1 MEIEIEI
8 NERRTM
14 NARDIVLTMC
24 LKINEDKLP
33 SHVVINETLKNYKD
47 LSKQDR
53 AFISRLCLG
62 VLEQKLKLDYDLER
76 FSKIK
81 VKKMKPV
88 IRNIL
93 RIAAYQIEFME
104 QIPDSAACDEAV
116 KLVKKRGLSGLSGF
130 VNGIL
135 RNLSREFQK
144 TNGFDISR
152 MNEIEKLSY
161 QYSMPTELVEF
172 WLKSYDREQVE
183 DMLQAFL
190 TPKDTSIRIN
200 ESKISI
206 NDLTNC
212 LEKEGI
218 VVTEGAYLKNARRIS
233 SYNSLSTLE
242 SFQKGYFQVQDE
254 SSMMVGTIAG
264 IKAGDYIIDVCA
276 APGGKTLH
284 AAELLLMA
292 GGENQTGHVDARDK
306 TEKKVSLI
314 EQNLERI
321 GYQNVSVKVFD
332 ALTLDESVIEKA
344 DVILADLPCSGLGV
358 IGKKPDIKYNMTR
371 ETMSELAKL
380 QREILTVI
388 VSYLKPGGVLIYSTC
403 TINPE
408 ENEENVRFISETLKL
423 QLESIDTY
431 LPKRLQC
438 ETSKLGYLQLLPG
451 ESGVDGFFISRF
463 RKA

>member
-1 MEIEIEI
+1 
-8 NERRTM
+8 M

-33 SHVVINETLKNYKD
+33 SHVVINETLKIYKD
-47 LSKQDR
+47 LNKQDR

-62 VLEQKLKLDYDLER
+62 VLEQKLRLDYDLER

-88 IRNIL
+88 IRNVL
-93 RIAAYQIEFME
+93 RIAAYQIEFMD

-116 KLVKKRGLSGLSGF
+116 KLVKKRGLGGLSGF

-144 TNGFDISR
+144 KNGFDIST

-161 QYSMPTELVEF
+161 QYSMPKDLVEF
-172 WLKSYDREQVE
+172 WLKSYNKEQVE
-183 DMLQAFL
+183 EMLQAFL
-190 TPKDTSIRIN
+190 MTQDTSIRIN

-206 NDLTNC
+206 DELVKC
-212 LEKEGI
+212 LESEGI
-218 VVTEGAYLKNARRIS
+218 EVKDGAYLANAKKIS
-233 SYNSLSTLE
+233 SYNSLTSLD

-292 GGENQTGHVDARDK
+292 NGGKNLGHVDARDK
-306 TEKKVSLI
+306 TEKKVALI
-314 EQNLERI
+314 EQNLERT

-332 ALTLDESVIEKA
+332 ALAFDESVKEKA
-344 DVILADLPCSGLGV
+344 DIILADLPCSGLGV
-358 IGKKPDIKYNMTR
+358 IGKKPDIKYNMTK
-371 ETMSELAKL
+371 EMMSELAKL

-388 VSYLKPGGVLIYSTC
+388 VSYLKPGGVLIFSTC

-408 ENEENVRFISETLKL
+408 ENEENVRFISEKLKL
-423 QLESIDTY
+423 QPESIDTY
-431 LPKRLQC
+431 LPEKLQC
-438 ETSKLGYLQLLPG
+438 ETSKLGYLQLLPDK
-451 ESGVDGFFISRF
+451 SGVDGFFISRF
-463 RKA
+463 RKV

>member
-1 MEIEIEI
+1 
-8 NERRTM
+8 M

-53 AFISRLCLG
+53 AFMSRLCLG
-62 VLEQKLKLDYDLER
+62 VLEHKQRLDYDLER

-88 IRNIL
+88 VRNVL

-116 KLVKKRGLSGLSGF
+116 KLVKKRGLGGLSGF

-144 TNGFDISR
+144 TKGFDVSK
-152 MNEIEKLSY
+152 MNEIDRLSY
-161 QYSMPTELVEF
+161 QYSMPKELVEF
-172 WLKSYDREQVE
+172 WIKSFHREQVE
-183 DMLQAFL
+183 EMLQAFL
-190 TPKDTSIRIN
+190 EPKDTSIRVN

-206 NDLTNC
+206 NELVDNLVKEGVEVRDGSYLTNA
-212 LEKEGI
+212 K
-218 VVTEGAYLKNARRIS
+218 RIS
-233 SYNSLSTLE
+233 SYNSLTALE

-254 SSMMVGTIAG
+254 SSMMVGQIAG

-284 AAELLLMA
+284 AAELLLKA
-292 GGENQTGHVDARDK
+292 GGEKNPGHVDARDK

-332 ALTLDESVIEKA
+332 ALESDESVHEKA
-344 DVILADLPCSGLGV
+344 DIILADLPCSGLGV
-358 IGKKPDIKYNMTR
+358 IGKKPDIKYNMTI
-371 ETMSELAKL
+371 EMMSELAKL
-380 QREILTVI
+380 QREILSVV

-408 ENEENVRFISETLKL
+408 ENEENVRFITDTLKL
-423 QLESIDTY
+423 KPESLDTY
-431 LPKRLQC
+431 LPEKLQC
-438 ETSKLGYLQLLPG
+438 ETSKQGYLQLLPNKT
-451 ESGVDGFFISRF
+451 GVDGFFISRF
-463 RKA
+463 RKVKV

>member
-1 MEIEIEI
+1 
-8 NERRTM
+8 M

-62 VLEQKLKLDYDLER
+62 VLEHKQRLDYDLER

-88 IRNIL
+88 VRNVL

-144 TNGFDISR
+144 TKGFDVSK
-152 MNEIEKLSY
+152 MNEIDRLSY
-161 QYSMPTELVEF
+161 QYSMPKELVEF
-172 WLKSYDREQVE
+172 WVKSFHREQVE
-183 DMLQAFL
+183 EMLQAFL
-190 TPKDTSIRIN
+190 EPKDTSIRVN

-206 NDLTNC
+206 SELVDNLVKEGVEVRDGSYLTNA
-212 LEKEGI
+212 K
-218 VVTEGAYLKNARRIS
+218 RIS
-233 SYNSLSTLE
+233 SYNSLTALE
-242 SFQKGYFQVQDE
+242 SFRKGYFQVQDE
-254 SSMMVGTIAG
+254 SSMMVGQIAG

-284 AAELLLMA
+284 AAELLLKA
-292 GGENQTGHVDARDK
+292 GGEKNPGHVDARDK

-314 EQNLERI
+314 GQNLERI
-321 GYQNVSVKVFD
+321 GYLNVSVKVFD
-332 ALTLDESVIEKA
+332 ALELDESVHEKA
-344 DVILADLPCSGLGV
+344 DIILADLPCSGLGV
-358 IGKKPDIKYNMTR
+358 IGKKPDIKYNMTK
-371 ETMSELAKL
+371 EMMSELAKL
-380 QREILTVI
+380 QREILSVV

-408 ENEENVRFISETLKL
+408 ENEENVRFITDTLKL
-423 QLESIDTY
+423 QPESLDIY
-431 LPKRLQC
+431 LPEKLQC
-438 ETSKLGYLQLLPG
+438 ETSKQGYLQLLPNKT
-451 ESGVDGFFISRF
+451 GVDGFFISRF
-463 RKA
+463 RKVKV

>member
-1 MEIEIEI
+1 
-8 NERRTM
+8 M

-24 LKINEDKLP
+24 LKINEEKLP
-33 SHVVINETLKNYKD
+33 SHIVINETLKNYKD

-62 VLEQKLKLDYDLER
+62 VVEQKLKLDYDLER

-88 IRNIL
+88 IRNVL

-104 QIPDSAACDEAV
+104 QIPNSAACDEAV
-116 KLVKKRGLSGLSGF
+116 KLVKKRGLGGLSGF

-144 TNGFDISR
+144 ANGFDISF
-152 MNEIEKLSY
+152 MDETEKLSY
-161 QYSMPTELVEF
+161 LYSMPKDLVEF
-172 WLKSYDREQVE
+172 WLKSYSREQVE
-183 DMLQAFL
+183 EMLQAFL
-190 TPKDTSIRIN
+190 EPKDTSIRIN

-206 NDLTNC
+206 DELTKG
-212 LEKEGI
+212 LEKQGI
-218 VVTEGAYLKNARRIS
+218 VIKDGAYLTNAKRIS
-233 SYNSLSTLE
+233 SYNSLTALD
-242 SFQKGYFQVQDE
+242 SFQQGYFQVQDE
-254 SSMMVGTIAG
+254 SSMMVGVIAG
-264 IKAGDYIIDVCA
+264 IKAGDYVIDVCA

-292 GGENQTGHVDARDK
+292 GGEKKSGHVDARDK

-314 EQNLERI
+314 KQNLERI

-332 ALTLDESVIEKA
+332 ALVFDESVKEKA

-358 IGKKPDIKYNMTR
+358 IGKKPDIKYNMTKATR
-371 ETMSELAKL
+371 SELAKL
-380 QREILTVI
+380 QKEILSVI
-388 VSYLKPGGVLIYSTC
+388 IPYLKPGGILIYSTC

-408 ENEENVRFISETLKL
+408 ENEENVRFITEKLKL
-423 QLESIDTY
+423 IPESMDTY
-431 LPKRLQC
+431 LPEKLRC
-438 ETSKLGYLQLLPG
+438 ETSKQGYLQLLPDK
-451 ESGVDGFFISRF
+451 SGVDGFFISRF
-463 RKA
+463 RKAKV

>member
-1 MEIEIEI
+1 
-8 NERRTM
+8 M
-14 NARDIVLTMC
+14 NAREIVLTMC

-62 VLEQKLKLDYDLER
+62 VLEQKLRLDYDLER

-88 IRNIL
+88 IRNVL

-116 KLVKKRGLSGLSGF
+116 KLVKKRGLGGLSGF

-144 TNGFDISR
+144 ANGFDISKL
-152 MNEIEKLSY
+152 NEIERLSY
-161 QYSMPTELVEF
+161 QYSMPKELVEF
-172 WLKSYDREQVE
+172 WLKSFRREQVE
-183 DMLQAFL
+183 EMLQAFL
-190 TPKDTSIRIN
+190 EPKDTSIRIN
-200 ESKISI
+200 ESKITI
-206 NDLTNC
+206 DELVDNLVKDGV
-212 LEKEGI
+212 E
-218 VVTEGAYLKNARRIS
+218 VRDGAYLTNAKRIT
-233 SYNSLSTLE
+233 SYNSLPVLD

-254 SSMMVGTIAG
+254 SSMMVGLIAG

-284 AAELLLMA
+284 AADLLLVA
-292 GGENQTGHVDARDK
+292 GGEKNPGHVDARDK
-306 TEKKVSLI
+306 TDRKVALI

-332 ALTLDESVIEKA
+332 ALVPDDSVKEKA
-344 DVILADLPCSGLGV
+344 DIILADLPCSGLGV
-358 IGKKPDIKYNMTR
+358 IGKKPDIKYNMTK
-371 ETMSELAKL
+371 EMMSELAKL
-380 QREILTVI
+380 QRNILTVV
-388 VSYLKPGGVLIYSTC
+388 VSYLKPGGVLIFSTC

-408 ENEENVRFISETLKL
+408 ENEDNIRFITETLKL
-423 QLESIDTY
+423 QPESIDTY
-431 LPKRLQC
+431 LPENLQC
-438 ETSKLGYLQLLPG
+438 ETSKQGYLQLLPNK
-451 ESGVDGFFISRF
+451 SGVDGFFISRF
-463 RKA
+463 RKV

>member
-1 MEIEIEI
+1 
-8 NERRTM
+8 M

-33 SHVVINETLKNYKD
+33 SHVVINETLKNCKD

-62 VLEQKLKLDYDLER
+62 VLEQKLRLDYDLER

-88 IRNIL
+88 IRNVL

-116 KLVKKRGLSGLSGF
+116 KLVKKRGLGGLSGF

-144 TNGFDISR
+144 TNEFDVSK
-152 MNEIEKLSY
+152 MNEIERLSY
-161 QYSMPTELVEF
+161 QYSMPKELIEF
-172 WLKSYDREQVE
+172 WMKSFRREQIE
-183 DMLQAFL
+183 EMLQAFL
-190 TPKDTSIRIN
+190 EPKDTSIRIN

-206 NDLTNC
+206 DGLVENLV
-212 LEKEGI
+212 KEG
-218 VVTEGAYLKNARRIS
+218 VEVRDGAYLTNAKRIT
-233 SYNSLSTLE
+233 SYNSLTALE
-242 SFQKGYFQVQDE
+242 SFQKGYVQVQDE
-254 SSMMVGTIAG
+254 SSMLVGLIAG

-292 GGENQTGHVDARDK
+292 GGEKNPGHVDARDK

-332 ALTLDESVIEKA
+332 ALELDESVHEKA
-344 DVILADLPCSGLGV
+344 DIILADLPCSGLGV
-358 IGKKPDIKYNMTR
+358 IGKKPDIKYNMTI
-371 ETMSELAKL
+371 EIMSELAKL

-388 VSYLKPGGVLIYSTC
+388 VSYLKPGGILIFSTC

-408 ENEENVRFISETLKL
+408 ENEDNVRFITDTLKL
-423 QLESIDTY
+423 QPESIDTY
-431 LPKRLQC
+431 LPEKLQC
-438 ETSKLGYLQLLPG
+438 ETSKQGYLQLLPNK
-451 ESGVDGFFISRF
+451 SGVDGFFISRF
-463 RKA
+463 RKI

>member
-1 MEIEIEI
+1 
-8 NERRTM
+8 M

-33 SHVVINETLKNYKD
+33 SHVVINETLKNCKD

-62 VLEQKLKLDYDLER
+62 VLEQKLRLDYDLER

-88 IRNIL
+88 IRNVL

-116 KLVKKRGLSGLSGF
+116 KLVKKRGLGGLSGF

-144 TNGFDISR
+144 TNEFDVSK
-152 MNEIEKLSY
+152 MNEIERLSY
-161 QYSMPTELVEF
+161 QYSMPKELIEF
-172 WLKSYDREQVE
+172 WMKSFRREQIE
-183 DMLQAFL
+183 EMLQAFL
-190 TPKDTSIRIN
+190 EPKDTSIRIN

-206 NDLTNC
+206 DGLVENLV
-212 LEKEGI
+212 KEG
-218 VVTEGAYLKNARRIS
+218 VEVRDGAYLTNAKRIT
-233 SYNSLSTLE
+233 SYNSLTALE
-242 SFQKGYFQVQDE
+242 SFQKGYVQVQDE
-254 SSMMVGTIAG
+254 SSMLVGLIAG

-292 GGENQTGHVDARDK
+292 GGEKNPGHVDARDK

-332 ALTLDESVIEKA
+332 ALELDESVHEKA
-344 DVILADLPCSGLGV
+344 DIILADLSCSGLGV
-358 IGKKPDIKYNMTR
+358 IGKKPDIKYNMTI
-371 ETMSELAKL
+371 EIMSELAKL

-388 VSYLKPGGVLIYSTC
+388 VSYLKPGGILIFSTC

-408 ENEENVRFISETLKL
+408 ENEDNVRFITDTLKL
-423 QLESIDTY
+423 QPESIDTY
-431 LPKRLQC
+431 LPEKLQC
-438 ETSKLGYLQLLPG
+438 ETSKQGYLQLLPNK
-451 ESGVDGFFISRF
+451 SGVDGFFISRF
-463 RKA
+463 RKI